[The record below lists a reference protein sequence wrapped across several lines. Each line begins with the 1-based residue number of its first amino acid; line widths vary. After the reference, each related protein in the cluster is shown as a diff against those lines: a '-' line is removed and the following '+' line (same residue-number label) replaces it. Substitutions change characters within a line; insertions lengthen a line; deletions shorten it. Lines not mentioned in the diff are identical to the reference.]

1 MAQAFFLLAAT
12 FIPLLLSPVAY
23 IIGRRYGINITT
35 WFSFG
40 ALAIS
45 TILLFIPAMMLQGGH
60 SVYKESY
67 QWSQFGNFGLR
78 LDGLSLPFAII
89 IYILCTVLALY
100 SKPYMIH
107 KILEDAH
114 ERFGGKKIS
123 STFQSEHS
131 NSAET
136 GGRGSDHADE
146 STREVKEHHHNLSSS
161 DVTEGTTAFT
171 ATTTTETAGTRT
183 ATTARELAT
192 LDLHTRTYVNSQMGL
207 YFALYL
213 AFSMGM
219 IGTVLA
225 TNLIEFYVFF
235 ELMLV
240 PSFFLIAF
248 YGYGARR
255 RIALMFFFWTH
266 VGAVVLL
273 LGLLAMGFFAGGF
286 DYDTVK
292 ANASKIPVPWLSII
306 IFSLVIGLGVKLAA
320 FLLHIWLPYAHA
332 EAPTPVSALLS
343 PAMIGI
349 GAYGILRLWLEL
361 LTGSYAQ
368 YSLYINIWGLATMIY
383 GGAMALMQ
391 DDIKKVLA
399 YSSISQMGYILF
411 GIGSGSLLGI
421 TGGTLVY
428 VTHGLGKAILF
439 MMAGSIILQTGTRS
453 MSKLGG
459 LAGKMPYTAVIA
471 MIGALTIIGIP
482 PTSGF
487 MSEWILFN
495 GVLQTGVH
503 DMNSFRV
510 VLFAFGI
517 LTTVLSSAY
526 ILWMYKRIFFG
537 KIPQQLAHVKDASR
551 YVIVTMAV
559 LAAITLIIGV
569 YPEPLL
575 RPITTY
581 IQGTFAHTPQVLPLP
596 TSPKGQG
603 VNNINYDNDGKFS
616 SASNL
621 HMHEAVSHTD
631 MNELGVHNQGLY
643 TIATS
648 NAFNLLNNIGTY
660 EVANS
665 IQIDHTDH
673 MDVSSW
679 KRAVNAE
686 PVYHNLSC
694 QQLVCVESI

>member
-1 MAQAFFLLAAT
+1 MTGSYFLLAAT
-12 FIPLLLSPVAY
+12 FMPLLLSPVSY
-23 IIGRRYGINITT
+23 ILGRRYGVNLTT

-40 ALAIS
+40 VLIIS
-45 TILLFIPAMMLQGGH
+45 TGLLFTPAMLLNGGH
-60 SVYKESY
+60 SYYTESY
-67 QWSQFGNFGLR
+67 TWSQFGNFGLR
-78 LDGLSLPFAII
+78 LDGLSLPFALI

-100 SKPYMIH
+100 SKPYMVH
-107 KILEDAH
+107 KIMEQMH
-114 ERFGGKKIS
+114 EQQESRGGS
-123 STFQSEHS
+123 SNGTYDTDKNNIHS
-131 NSAET
+131 SGT
-136 GGRGSDHADE
+136 GN
-146 STREVKEHHHNLSSS
+146 NL
-161 DVTEGTTAFT
+161 TNLQ
-171 ATTTTETAGTRT
+171 TTTQTTR
-183 ATTARELAT
+183 
-192 LDLHTRTYVNSQMGL
+192 DQYVSNQIGL
-207 YFALYL
+207 YFALFMT
-213 AFSMGM
+213 FSMGM
-219 IGTVLA
+219 LGTVLA

-286 DYDTVK
+286 DYTTVK
-292 ANASKIPVPWLSII
+292 ANVSRIPSHWMSII
-306 IFSLVIGLGVKLAA
+306 IFSLVLGLGVKLAA

-349 GAYGILRLWLEL
+349 GAYGLLRLWLDL
-361 LTGSYAQ
+361 LTGNYAQ
-368 YSLYINIWGLATMIY
+368 YSIYINIWGLATMIY

-399 YSSISQMGYILF
+399 YSSISQMGYILL
-411 GIGSGSLLGI
+411 GLGSESILGI

-428 VTHGLGKAILF
+428 ITHGLGKAILF

-503 DMNSFRV
+503 DWNSLRV
-510 VLFAFGI
+510 TIFGFGI

-537 KIPQQLAHVKDASR
+537 KLPENLLHVKDSSR
-551 YVIVTMAV
+551 YITATMAV
-559 LAAITLIIGV
+559 LAALTLIIGV
-569 YPEPLL
+569 YPDPFLN
-575 RPITTY
+575 PITKY
-581 IQGTFAHTPQVLPLP
+581 IQGTFSNTPEVLPLP
-596 TSPKGQG
+596 T
-603 VNNINYDNDGKFS
+603 
-616 SASNL
+616 
-621 HMHEAVSHTD
+621 T
-631 MNELGVHNQGLY
+631 NQGIIHVNKNLMTNADY
-643 TIATS
+643 KFDSS
-648 NAFNLLNNIGTY
+648 NNTAHFSNIMAMSQKTGAY
-660 EVANS
+660 SGGAL
-665 IQIDHTDH
+665 
-673 MDVSSW
+673 
-679 KRAVNAE
+679 K
-686 PVYHNLSC
+686 
-694 QQLVCVESI
+694 

>member
-1 MAQAFFLLAAT
+1 MAESYFLLAAT
-12 FIPLLLSPVAY
+12 FIPLLMAPVAY
-23 IIGRRYGINITT
+23 AIGRKGGAKPAT

-40 ALAIS
+40 ALAVS
-45 TILLFIPAMMLQGGH
+45 TGLLLIPAIG
-60 SVYKESY
+60 VYTGQQTMYAERY
-67 QWSQFGNFGLR
+67 AWGQFGDFGLR
-78 LDGLSLPFAII
+78 LDGLSLPFALI
-89 IYILCTVLALY
+89 IYILCTVIALY
-100 SKPYMIH
+100 SRPYMVH
-107 KILEDAH
+107 KVKEDLPGHHNGSVGGGGGEGGAH
-114 ERFGGKKIS
+114 S
-123 STFQSEHS
+123 SGPSVH
-131 NSAET
+131 
-136 GGRGSDHADE
+136 GSDALITRNTE
-146 STREVKEHHHNLSSS
+146 SGSQ
-161 DVTEGTTAFT
+161 TTV
-171 ATTTTETAGTRT
+171 
-183 ATTARELAT
+183 
-192 LDLHTRTYVNSQMGL
+192 LDTQQYVNNQVAL

-219 IGTVLA
+219 LGTVLA

-286 DYDTVK
+286 DYDTVRS
-292 ANASKIPVPWLSII
+292 NAGNIPGQWLPLIV
-306 IFSLVIGLGVKLAA
+306 FALVIGLGVKLAA

-349 GAYGILRLWLEL
+349 GAYGLLRLWMEL
-361 LTGSYAQ
+361 LASTGTYEQ
-368 YSLYINIWGLATMIY
+368 YSLYIGMWGLATMIY

-411 GIGSGSLLGI
+411 GLGSESILGI
-421 TGGTLVY
+421 TGGTMMY

-487 MSEWILFN
+487 MAEWILFS
-495 GVLQTGVH
+495 GVLQTAVAQM
-503 DMNSFRV
+503 DPLRTTM
-510 VLFAFGI
+510 FALGI

-537 KIPQQLAHVKDASR
+537 KIPEQLTHVKDSNR
-551 YVIVTMAV
+551 YITATMAV
-559 LAAITLIIGV
+559 LAALTLIIGV
-569 YPEPLL
+569 YPDLFL
-575 RPITTY
+575 NPITDY
-581 IQGTFAHTPQVLPLP
+581 YNDVMFQGQESVLPVPSEETGTEVGLG
-596 TSPKGQG
+596 SE
-603 VNNINYDNDGKFS
+603 NI
-616 SASNL
+616 A
-621 HMHEAVSHTD
+621 
-631 MNELGVHNQGLY
+631 Q
-643 TIATS
+643 
-648 NAFNLLNNIGTY
+648 
-660 EVANS
+660 NS
-665 IQIDHTDH
+665 GGEGG
-673 MDVSSW
+673 
-679 KRAVNAE
+679 A
-686 PVYHNLSC
+686 
-694 QQLVCVESI
+694 

>member
-1 MAQAFFLLAAT
+1 MAESYFLLAAT
-12 FIPLLLSPVAY
+12 FIPLLMAPVAY
-23 IIGRRYGINITT
+23 AIGRKGGAKPAT

-40 ALAIS
+40 ALAVS
-45 TILLFIPAMMLQGGH
+45 TGLLLIPAIG
-60 SVYKESY
+60 VYTGQQTVYAERY
-67 QWSQFGNFGLR
+67 AWGQFGDFGLR
-78 LDGLSLPFAII
+78 LDGLSLPFALI
-89 IYILCTVLALY
+89 IYILCTVIALY
-100 SKPYMIH
+100 SRPYMVH
-107 KILEDAH
+107 K
-114 ERFGGKKIS
+114 
-123 STFQSEHS
+123 
-131 NSAET
+131 
-136 GGRGSDHADE
+136 
-146 STREVKEHHHNLSSS
+146 VKEDLPGHHNGSVGGGGGGAHSSGPS
-161 DVTEGTTAFT
+161 VHGPDALVTRNIESGSQTTV
-171 ATTTTETAGTRT
+171 
-183 ATTARELAT
+183 
-192 LDLHTRTYVNSQMGL
+192 LDTQQYVNNQVAL

-219 IGTVLA
+219 LGTVLA

-286 DYDTVK
+286 DYETIRS
-292 ANASKIPVPWLSII
+292 NAGNIPGQWLPLIV
-306 IFSLVIGLGVKLAA
+306 FALVIGLGVKLAA

-349 GAYGILRLWLEL
+349 GAYGLLRLWMEL
-361 LTGSYAQ
+361 LAGTGTYEQ
-368 YSLYINIWGLATMIY
+368 YSLYIGMWGLATMIY

-411 GIGSGSLLGI
+411 GLGSESILGI
-421 TGGTLVY
+421 TGGTMMY

-487 MSEWILFN
+487 MAEWILFN
-495 GVLQTGVH
+495 GVLQTAVAQM
-503 DMNSFRV
+503 DPLRTTM
-510 VLFAFGI
+510 FALGI

-537 KIPQQLAHVKDASR
+537 KIPEQLTHVKDSNR
-551 YVIVTMAV
+551 YITATMAV
-559 LAAITLIIGV
+559 LAALTLIIGV
-569 YPEPLL
+569 YPDLFL
-575 RPITTY
+575 NPITDY
-581 IQGTFAHTPQVLPLP
+581 YNDVMFQGQESVLPVP
-596 TSPKGQG
+596 SEETGTEVG
-603 VNNINYDNDGKFS
+603 
-616 SASNL
+616 
-621 HMHEAVSHTD
+621 
-631 MNELGVHNQGLY
+631 LG
-643 TIATS
+643 S
-648 NAFNLLNNIGTY
+648 
-660 EVANS
+660 
-665 IQIDHTDH
+665 
-673 MDVSSW
+673 
-679 KRAVNAE
+679 
-686 PVYHNLSC
+686 
-694 QQLVCVESI
+694 ESIAQNSGGEGGA

>member
-1 MAQAFFLLAAT
+1 MTFLLAAV
-12 FIPLLLSPVAY
+12 FLPLLLSPLAY
-23 IIGRRYGINITT
+23 ILGRKLGTNFAT
-35 WFSFG
+35 WFSFSI
-40 ALAIS
+40 LAIS
-45 TILLFIPAMMLQGGH
+45 TILLMIPAMSLKPGGNEG
-60 SVYKESY
+60 YQESY

-78 LDGLSLPFAII
+78 LDGLSLPFALI

-107 KILEDAH
+107 KI
-114 ERFGGKKIS
+114 
-123 STFQSEHS
+123 
-131 NSAET
+131 
-136 GGRGSDHADE
+136 
-146 STREVKEHHHNLSSS
+146 
-161 DVTEGTTAFT
+161 
-171 ATTTTETAGTRT
+171 TETANEIFRVSPNTSNGARNKNDYTGRNDYHTHRT
-183 ATTARELAT
+183 TNSESQSESNENGHSGIIGSDLPQSQIATYTPKEIKQ
-192 LDLHTRTYVNSQMGL
+192 YVNTQVGL

-219 IGTVLA
+219 LGTVLA
-225 TNLIEFYVFF
+225 TNLIEFFVFF

-248 YGYGARR
+248 YGYGAKR

-286 DYDTVK
+286 DYDTVR
-292 ANASKIPVPWLSII
+292 ANVKNIPANWMSII

-349 GAYGILRLWLEL
+349 GAYGLLRLWLEL
-361 LTGSYAQ
+361 LTGNYTQ

-391 DDIKKVLA
+391 DDVKKVLA

-411 GIGSGSLLGI
+411 GLGSESILGI
-421 TGGTLVY
+421 TGGALFY

-459 LAGKMPYTAVIA
+459 LAGNMPYTAVIT

-487 MSEWILFN
+487 MSEWILFG
-495 GVLQTGVH
+495 GVLQTALSQG
-503 DMNSFRV
+503 DSFRV
-510 VLFAFGI
+510 VLFGFGI

-537 KIPQQLAHVKDASR
+537 KIPERLVNVKDSSA
-551 YVIVTMAV
+551 YITATMAALAGLTLV
-559 LAAITLIIGV
+559 LGV
-569 YPEPLL
+569 YPDPILN
-575 RPITTY
+575 PITSY
-581 IQGTFAHTPQVLPLP
+581 VESVFPRDSGVLQLP
-596 TSPKGQG
+596 SQIEGSSDRQNSEQLSSGILHSGIGKP
-603 VNNINYDNDGKFS
+603 DNDFF
-616 SASNL
+616 
-621 HMHEAVSHTD
+621 
-631 MNELGVHNQGLY
+631 NEYPTADILTPARG
-643 TIATS
+643 IE
-648 NAFNLLNNIGTY
+648 I
-660 EVANS
+660 NS
-665 IQIDHTDH
+665 G
-673 MDVSSW
+673 
-679 KRAVNAE
+679 
-686 PVYHNLSC
+686 
-694 QQLVCVESI
+694 